1 MNKDLVTINEV
12 VNDGSCIFFY
22 QEEISGVWVTYG
34 YSAYLLSQ
42 MSGIGILSSFSEQ
55 MQMPCVCIT
64 NADFR
69 GIVKNNMTIMECRD
83 GYFYLPT
90 TSKVEENLYRQWTN
104 SLK

>member
-12 VNDGSCIFFY
+12 VNDGSSIFFY
-22 QEEISGVWVTYG
+22 QEETSGVWVTYG

-42 MSGIGILSSFSEQ
+42 MSEIKTLSSFSEL
-55 MQMPCVCIT
+55 MQMPCLCIS

-69 GIVKNNMTIMECRD
+69 GIVKNNMSTIECRD
-83 GYFYLPT
+83 GYYYLPT
-90 TSKVEENLYRQWTN
+90 STKVDKELYREWIN